1 MAHAR
6 GQHTLYSLG
15 CSGRLHSAAALRH
28 GNAPTHGTTHLSI
41 ERLVTCSQS
50 LAGTWA
56 EGRFEAALLYLR
68 SPQLVRAGHQQ
79 QPPAFP
85 PALAAW
91 RLAARARHPLAP
103 RASAAPRQ
111 QAGRRGR
118 QTTRRQKTR
127 QRARRMMGSHR
138 WCSRRRRRRATQ
150 RGTGAPVT
158 AAPVTAMGRPL
169 VAMYRGVQCANRN
182 RGVRWQCAAAAA
194 PLATAAAYIG
204 DDAAVGER
212 GARAR
217 LALAVV
223 PAQG

>member
-1 MAHAR
+1 M
-6 GQHTLYSLG
+6 
-15 CSGRLHSAAALRH
+15 
-28 GNAPTHGTTHLSI
+28 
-41 ERLVTCSQS
+41 
-50 LAGTWA
+50 
-56 EGRFEAALLYLR
+56 
-68 SPQLVRAGHQQ
+68 
-79 QPPAFP
+79 
-85 PALAAW
+85 
-91 RLAARARHPLAP
+91 
-103 RASAAPRQ
+103 
-111 QAGRRGR
+111 
-118 QTTRRQKTR
+118 
-127 QRARRMMGSHR
+127 
-138 WCSRRRRRRATQ
+138 
-150 RGTGAPVT
+150 T